1 MNEELRQF
9 IGASIVMLA
18 MILIIYLSYTIF
30 GGY

>member
-1 MNEELRQF
+1 MNEGLRQF

-18 MILIIYLSYTIF
+18 MILSVYLSYTIF